1 MLVYMDEK
9 LLQFFSSLNR
19 SRFVDEPY
27 KVLSSL
33 DRPLP
38 IGHGQTISQPSL
50 VVYMTEQLELNKT
63 QTVLEIGTGSG
74 YQSAFLAE
82 FSGELYTVERISEL
96 SKKAEERLSSLG
108 YKNIHYRVADGNLGW
123 PEHAPFDR
131 IMVTAAPKNIPKPL
145 LDQLA
150 PEGIIII
157 PVGPE
162 GWQELLK
169 VTKDR
174 HGSVSERKLLDVAFV
189 ELVRE

>member
-9 LLQFFSSLNR
+9 LLQFFSSLDR

-27 KVLSSL
+27 KALSSL

-50 VVYMTEQLELNKT
+50 VAYMTEQLELNKKH
-63 QTVLEIGTGSG
+63 TVLEIGTGSG

-82 FSGELYTVERISEL
+82 FSGELYTVERIGEL

-108 YKNIHYRVADGNLGW
+108 YRNIHYRVADGSLGW

-131 IMVTAAPKNIPKPL
+131 IMVTAAPKIIPKPL

-150 PEGIIII
+150 PEGIMII

-174 HGSVSERKLLDVAFV
+174 HGSVSERKLLDVVFV
-189 ELVRE
+189 EFVRR

>member
-63 QTVLEIGTGSG
+63 HTVLEIGTGSG

-108 YKNIHYRVADGNLGW
+108 YRNIHYRVADGNLGW

-150 PEGIIII
+150 PEGIMII

-189 ELVRE
+189 ELVLS

>member
-1 MLVYMDEK
+1 MYMDEK
-9 LLQFFSSLNR
+9 LLQFFSSLDR

-27 KVLSSL
+27 KALSSL

-50 VVYMTEQLELNKT
+50 VAYMTEQLELNKKHA
-63 QTVLEIGTGSG
+63 VLEIGTGSG
-74 YQSAFLAE
+74 YQSDFLAE
-82 FSGELYTVERISEL
+82 FSGELYTVERIGEL

-108 YKNIHYRVADGNLGW
+108 YRNIHYRVADGSLGW

-131 IMVTAAPKNIPKPL
+131 IMVTAAPKIIPKPL
-145 LDQLA
+145 IDQLA
-150 PEGIIII
+150 PEGIMII

-174 HGSVSERKLLDVAFV
+174 HGSVSERKLLDVVFV
-189 ELVRE
+189 EFVRK

>member
-1 MLVYMDEK
+1 MYMDEK
-9 LLQFFSSLNR
+9 LLQFFSSLDR

-27 KVLSSL
+27 KALSSL

-50 VVYMTEQLELNKT
+50 VAYMTEQLELNKKH
-63 QTVLEIGTGSG
+63 TVLEIGTGSG

-108 YKNIHYRVADGNLGW
+108 YRNIHYRVADGSLGW

-131 IMVTAAPKNIPKPL
+131 IMVTAAPKIIPKPL
-145 LDQLA
+145 IDQLA
-150 PEGIIII
+150 PEGIMII

-189 ELVRE
+189 ELVRK

>member
-1 MLVYMDEK
+1 MYMDEK

-150 PEGIIII
+150 PEGLMII

>member
-27 KVLSSL
+27 KALSSL

-50 VVYMTEQLELNKT
+50 VAYMTEQLELNKT

-108 YKNIHYRVADGNLGW
+108 YRNIHYRVADGNLGW

>member
-1 MLVYMDEK
+1 MDEK

-150 PEGIIII
+150 PEGLMII

>member
-9 LLQFFSSLNR
+9 LLQFFSSLDR

-27 KVLSSL
+27 KALSSL
-33 DRPLP
+33 DHPLP
-38 IGHGQTISQPSL
+38 IGYGQTISQPSL
-50 VVYMTEQLELNKT
+50 VAYMTEQLELDKT
-63 QTVLEIGTGSG
+63 HTVLEIGTGSG

-82 FSGELYTVERISEL
+82 FSGEVYTVERIGEL

-108 YKNIHYRVADGNLGW
+108 YRNIHYRVADGNLGW

-131 IMVTAAPKNIPKPL
+131 IMVTAAPKDIPKSL

-150 PEGIIII
+150 PEGIMII
-157 PVGPE
+157 PVGPQ
-162 GWQELLK
+162 GWQELLN

-189 ELVRE
+189 ELV

>member
-9 LLQFFSSLNR
+9 LLQFFSSLDR

-27 KVLSSL
+27 KALSSL

-38 IGHGQTISQPSL
+38 IGYGQTISQPSL
-50 VVYMTEQLELNKT
+50 VAYMTEQLELDKT
-63 QTVLEIGTGSG
+63 HTVLEIGTGSG

-82 FSGELYTVERISEL
+82 FSGEVYTVERIGEL

-108 YKNIHYRVADGNLGW
+108 YRNIHYRVADGNLGW

-131 IMVTAAPKNIPKPL
+131 IMVTAAPKDIPKSL

-150 PEGIIII
+150 PEGIMII
-157 PVGPE
+157 PVGPQ

-189 ELVRE
+189 ELV

>member
-63 QTVLEIGTGSG
+63 HTVLEIGTGSG
-74 YQSAFLAE
+74 YQSACIAE

-108 YKNIHYRVADGNLGW
+108 YRNIHYRVADGNLGW

-150 PEGIIII
+150 PEGIMII

-189 ELVRE
+189 ELVLS

>member
-131 IMVTAAPKNIPKPL
+131 IMVTAAPKNIPKSL

-150 PEGIIII
+150 PEGIMII

>member
-1 MLVYMDEK
+1 MYMDEK

-63 QTVLEIGTGSG
+63 HTVLEIGTGSG

-108 YKNIHYRVADGNLGW
+108 YRNIHYRVADGNLGW

-150 PEGIIII
+150 PEGIMII
-157 PVGPE
+157 PVGLE

-189 ELVRE
+189 ELVQRE

>member
-1 MLVYMDEK
+1 MYMDEK

-108 YKNIHYRVADGNLGW
+108 YRNIHYRVADGNLGW

>member
-1 MLVYMDEK
+1 MYMDEK

-63 QTVLEIGTGSG
+63 HTVLEIGTGSG

-82 FSGELYTVERISEL
+82 FSGDLYTVERIMEL

-108 YKNIHYRVADGNLGW
+108 YRNIHYRVADGSLGW

-131 IMVTAAPKNIPKPL
+131 IMVTAAPKIIPKPL

-150 PEGIIII
+150 PEGIMII

-189 ELVRE
+189 ELVQRE

>member
-150 PEGIIII
+150 PEGLMII

>member
-9 LLQFFSSLNR
+9 LLQFFSSLDR

-27 KVLSSL
+27 KALSSL

-50 VVYMTEQLELNKT
+50 VAYMTEQLELNKKH
-63 QTVLEIGTGSG
+63 TVLEIGTGSG

-82 FSGELYTVERISEL
+82 FSGELYTVERIGEL

-108 YKNIHYRVADGNLGW
+108 YRNIHYRVADGSLGW

-131 IMVTAAPKNIPKPL
+131 IMVTAAPKIIPKPL
-145 LDQLA
+145 IDQLA
-150 PEGIIII
+150 PEGIMII

>member
-1 MLVYMDEK
+1 MYMDEK
-9 LLQFFSSLNR
+9 LLQFFSSLDR

-27 KVLSSL
+27 KALSSL

-50 VVYMTEQLELNKT
+50 VAYMTEQLELNKKH
-63 QTVLEIGTGSG
+63 TVLEIGTGSG

-82 FSGELYTVERISEL
+82 FSGELYTVERIGEL

-108 YKNIHYRVADGNLGW
+108 YRNIHYRVADGSLCW

-131 IMVTAAPKNIPKPL
+131 IMVTAAPKIIPKPL
-145 LDQLA
+145 IDQLA
-150 PEGIIII
+150 PEGIMII

-174 HGSVSERKLLDVAFV
+174 HGSVSERKLLDVVFV
-189 ELVRE
+189 EFVRK

>member
-108 YKNIHYRVADGNLGW
+108 YRNIHYRVADGNLGW

>member
-9 LLQFFSSLNR
+9 LLQFFSSLDR

-27 KVLSSL
+27 KALSSL

-50 VVYMTEQLELNKT
+50 VAYMTEQLELNKKHA
-63 QTVLEIGTGSG
+63 VLEIGTGSG

-82 FSGELYTVERISEL
+82 FSGELYTVERIGEL

-108 YKNIHYRVADGNLGW
+108 YRNIHYRVADGSLGW

-131 IMVTAAPKNIPKPL
+131 IMVTAAPKIIPKPL
-145 LDQLA
+145 IDQLA
-150 PEGIIII
+150 PEGIMII

-189 ELVRE
+189 ELVRK